1 MFSNTL
7 FLLSAV
13 LTVAG
18 AVLVVYSKNLMHA
31 CIYLL
36 ASLFGIAGL
45 YACIGA
51 DFLAATQLVVYA
63 GGVIILMLFAIMLT
77 GGTGNRTNKYGLE
90 KIPAM
95 GNRKTFFVAG
105 FAAIVSALIIIKV
118 TIPVFKNTANIVE
131 TANAPTVERIGTLL
145 ATEHILAFEIS
156 SVLLL
161 GALIGAAVI
170 SRPRKEI
177 HDEFRRLLRHFIYF
191 IYLRNHGY
199 DRT

>member
-7 FLLSAV
+7 FLASAL
-13 LTVAG
+13 LTIGG
-18 AVLVVYSKNLMHA
+18 AMAVVYSKNLMHA

-36 ASLFGIAGL
+36 ASLFGVAGL

-63 GGVIILMLFAIMLT
+63 GGVVILMLFAIMLT
-77 GGTGNRTNKYGLE
+77 GGTGNRVNRFGLE
-90 KIPAM
+90 KIPSM
-95 GNRKTFFVAG
+95 GNQKTYFFAG
-105 FAAIVSALIIIKV
+105 IAAVVSAAVIVKIM
-118 TIPVFKNTANIVE
+118 IPVLRVNPNV
-131 TANAPTVERIGTLL
+131 APGPNDATVEKIGTLL
-145 ATEHILAFEIS
+145 ATDHILAFEIS

-177 HDEFRRLLRHFIYF
+177 HD
-191 IYLRNHGY
+191 
-199 DRT
+199 

>member
-13 LTVAG
+13 LTLGG
-18 AVLVVYSKNLMHA
+18 AFAVVYSNNLMHA

-36 ASLFGIAGL
+36 ASLFGVAGL

-77 GGTGNRTNKYGLE
+77 GGTGNKVNRFGLE

-95 GNRKTFFVAG
+95 GNRKTYFIAG
-105 FAAIVSALIIIKV
+105 FAAIVSGLVLAKIIYSV
-118 TIPVFKNTANIVE
+118 VSHSGNSAGTANE
-131 TANAPTVERIGTLL
+131 PTVERLGTLL
-145 ATEHILAFEIS
+145 ATDHILAFEIS

-161 GALIGAAVI
+161 GALVGAAVI

-177 HDEFRRLLRHFIYF
+177 HD
-191 IYLRNHGY
+191 
-199 DRT
+199 

>member
-1 MFSNTL
+1 MFANTL

-13 LTVAG
+13 LTIAG
-18 AVLVVYSKNLMHA
+18 AILVVYSKNLMHA

-36 ASLFGIAGL
+36 ASFFGVAGL

-51 DFLAATQLVVYA
+51 DFLAATQLVVYS

-95 GNRKTFFVAG
+95 GNQKTFFLAG

-118 TIPVFKNTANIVE
+118 TIPVFQNNTNVIGIANE
-131 TANAPTVERIGTLL
+131 PTVERIGTLL
-145 ATEHILAFEIS
+145 ATDHILAFEIS

-161 GALIGAAVI
+161 GALVGAAVI

-177 HDEFRRLLRHFIYF
+177 HD
-191 IYLRNHGY
+191 
-199 DRT
+199 